1 MLILSSLEHA
11 TEAFA
16 RFGPCRVI
24 SLLSE
29 DEPMPVFS
37 ALGADHHLRLYVERD
52 ACAKTISE
60 AARRRAA
67 SIIDFARN
75 WERDGHILVHCYH
88 GVSRSTA
95 AAFIIMCIL
104 QPEIP
109 ESELAQRLREAAPH
123 ADPCPLIIAYA
134 DDMLGRDGRMQDAI
148 EELCLPCAQVA
159 APISTLDFATTSEA
173 ALS

>member
-1 MLILSSLEHA
+1 
-11 TEAFA
+11 
-16 RFGPCRVI
+16 
-24 SLLSE
+24 
-29 DEPMPVFS
+29 
-37 ALGADHHLRLYVERD
+37 
-52 ACAKTISE
+52 
-60 AARRRAA
+60 
-67 SIIDFARN
+67 
-75 WERDGHILVHCYH
+75 YH